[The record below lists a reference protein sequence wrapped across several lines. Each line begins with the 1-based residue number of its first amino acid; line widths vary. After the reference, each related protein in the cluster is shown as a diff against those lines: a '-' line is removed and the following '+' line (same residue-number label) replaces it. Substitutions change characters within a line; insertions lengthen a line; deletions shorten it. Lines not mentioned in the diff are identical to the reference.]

1 MDCWYLQMKTFYTQN
16 LIFALNESSFDIY
29 SPFILYW
36 EQLSDKIVLSIFIE
50 IHVIISAIFYLQ
62 SKTKIEREQLIPGN
76 FHFSKGRLECKS
88 TMSER
93 CLNISE
99 LLSKISGYTF

>member
-50 IHVIISAIFYLQ
+50 IHVIISAIF
-62 SKTKIEREQLIPGN
+62 I
-76 FHFSKGRLECKS
+76 CKVKPKLRGS
-88 TMSER
+88 
-93 CLNISE
+93 N
-99 LLSKISGYTF
+99 